1 MLSFQV
7 LEIKMDKRIDLNE
20 FKSHIDEY
28 IKIGLEY
35 FRVFRICQDD
45 LECELTSNENNFLY
59 NSQNSKFLIKLGP
72 ALKYG
77 EYSIPIFKL
86 NKGTKKTK
94 VNISFVLNNVVN
106 FKNLGIV

>member
-1 MLSFQV
+1 
-7 LEIKMDKRIDLNE
+7 MDKRIDLNE
-20 FKSHIDEY
+20 FKAHIDEY

-59 NSQNSKFLIKLGP
+59 NSQNTKFLIKLGP

-86 NKGTKKTK
+86 NKGSKKVK
-94 VNISFVLNNVVN
+94 VNISSLFYYH
-106 FKNLGIV
+106 FKISIISIFIFFNIGFI